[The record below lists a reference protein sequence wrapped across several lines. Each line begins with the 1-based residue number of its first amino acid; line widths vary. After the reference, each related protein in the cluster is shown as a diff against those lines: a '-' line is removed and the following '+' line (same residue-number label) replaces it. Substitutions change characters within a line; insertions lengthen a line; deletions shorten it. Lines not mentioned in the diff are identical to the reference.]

1 MDNEDNKNEED
12 PEVALVVNTSYA
24 NNNLAAA
31 ELNVIPCLSPAASIQ
46 FRTAVLSLK
55 QGGAGKKIG
64 GKTSADKR
72 VNYANIMSMMFMQQ
86 QAD

>member
-31 ELNVIPCLSPAASIQ
+31 ELNVIPCHSPAASIQ
-46 FRTAVLSLK
+46 FRTDAHSLK
-55 QGGAGKKIG
+55 QGGCSTKTG
-64 GKTSADKR
+64 GKTSAGKR
-72 VNYANIMSMMFMQQ
+72 INFDNIMPMMFMQQ